1 MKPISGWS
9 SLVAAALL
17 CGTLAAAQDA
27 PPADPA
33 QPTTPGTPEAP
44 EAPETPDSPATPM
57 DSSDA
62 PAPNDA
68 PAAVDTPAESAP
80 GDTATEAAGTGT
92 VIFFRPS
99 KFVGAAIG
107 FKVRENG
114 RELGKLRN
122 GKYFVLQVAPGVHQY
137 EVQGEAKDMLTLEVE
152 AGETYY
158 VQGVLGVGIVA
169 GRPNLTPS
177 DAGTFEAL
185 KPKLKEV
192 APLTEDD
199 AKD

>member
-1 MKPISGWS
+1 MKPMSGWS
-9 SLVAAALL
+9 SFVAAALL
-17 CGTLAAAQDA
+17 CGTFATAQDA
-27 PPADPA
+27 PPVDPP
-33 QPTTPGTPEAP
+33 QPATPEVPEAP
-44 EAPETPDSPATPM
+44 EAPTDSG
-57 DSSDA
+57 DA
-62 PAPNDA
+62 PDAVDA
-68 PAAVDTPAESAP
+68 PAAVEAPAESAP
-80 GDTATEAAGTGT
+80 ADTATEGSGTGT

-114 RELGKLRN
+114 QELGKLRN

-137 EVQGEAKDMLTLEVE
+137 EVQGEAKDVLTLEVE

-185 KPKLKEV
+185 KSKLKEV
-192 APLTEDD
+192 PPLAGDD
-199 AKD
+199 SKD